1 MVAEVTAAATPS
13 TPEPAGLPESASVP
27 DSVGSVVSGEDVTRE
42 MVVAACQGHGTATAF
57 QPIVDTARG
66 SIVGYEALARFPGY
80 EQKNPEV
87 WFSAARVF
95 GLSASLEAAA
105 LRHALSRRPDLPINC
120 FLTVNVSPALLLSK
134 EVQAVWAGEGGLG
147 GIVVELTEQ
156 TPIESYVELEPALHR
171 LRSAGAMI
179 AVDDA
184 GAGYAGLNHLLAI
197 RPALIKLDRELV
209 RDIDQDP
216 AKRALVEMIGVFAG
230 RIDAWILAEGIER
243 VEELDALIALK
254 VPLVQG
260 YLLGRPGTSWAE
272 LNVDLAHRM
281 VARTRDTGGATLRG
295 VRETCLTAPSTRAA
309 SDQFATQPLVRRIVV
324 IDEHQRPLWVVDA
337 QHAELGVVSA
347 GLRLNLDTPLKDA
360 LHRAL
365 TRGEKQ
371 RYDPLMI
378 TDNAGRY
385 VGIAS
390 MDRLIAAVIDPTN
403 EQSRSAS
410 HT

>member
-1 MVAEVTAAATPS
+1 MVIAVCE
-13 TPEPAGLPESASVP
+13 
-27 DSVGSVVSGEDVTRE
+27 
-42 MVVAACQGHGTATAF
+42 GHGAGTAY

-87 WFSAARVF
+87 WFAAARDF
-95 GLSASLEAAA
+95 GLSAALEAATLRSA
-105 LRHALSRRPDLPINC
+105 LARRSDLPVNC
-120 FLTVNVSPALLLSK
+120 FLTVNISPALLLNG
-134 EVQAVWAGEGGLG
+134 EVQAVWADQGGLG

-156 TPIESYVELEPALHR
+156 TPIESYLELEPALHR

-209 RDIDQDP
+209 RDIDEDP
-216 AKRALVEMIGVFAG
+216 AKRALVEMIGMFAG

-260 YLLGRPGTSWAE
+260 YLLGRPQASWSS
-272 LNVDLAHRM
+272 LDPDLAHRM
-281 VARTRDTGGATLRG
+281 LTRTRDTGGATLRR
-295 VRETCLTAPSTRAA
+295 VLETCPTAPSTRAA
-309 SDQFATQPLVRRIVV
+309 AALLAAQPHLRRVVV
-324 IDEHQRPLWVVDA
+324 IDDHQRPLWIVDA
-337 QHAELGVVSA
+337 QHADLGVASPGV
-347 GLRLNLDTPLKDA
+347 RLNLDTPLNDA

-365 TRGEKQ
+365 TRGEQQ
-371 RYDPLMI
+371 RYDSLMI

-385 VGIAS
+385 TGVVH
-390 MDRLIAAVIDPTN
+390 MDRLITAAITPT
-403 EQSRSAS
+403 
-410 HT
+410 T